1 MLASG
6 KLMGFIPTTNY
17 SKAREFYEGKLGF
30 EVVGLDQ
37 FAMVMQMG
45 GNQIRAVQLPAFTP
59 QQGTILGWQV
69 EEIEAV
75 ATWLLERGI
84 ETEKYSFIQDQKL
97 GIWNAPSGDRVA
109 WFKDPDGNVIWIS
122 AGGP

>member
-109 WFKDPDGNVIWIS
+109 WFKDPDGNVLSIS
-122 AGGP
+122 QH

>member
-1 MLASG
+1 
-6 KLMGFIPTTNY
+6 MGFIPTTNY

-75 ATWLLERGI
+75 ATWLLE
-84 ETEKYSFIQDQKL
+84 L

-109 WFKDPDGNVIWIS
+109 WFKDPDGNVLSIS
-122 AGGP
+122 QH

>member
-1 MLASG
+1 VLASG

-109 WFKDPDGNVIWIS
+109 WFKDPDGNVLSIS
-122 AGGP
+122 QH

>member
-1 MLASG
+1 
-6 KLMGFIPTTNY
+6 
-17 SKAREFYEGKLGF
+17 
-30 EVVGLDQ
+30 
-37 FAMVMQMG
+37 MVMQMG

-109 WFKDPDGNVIWIS
+109 WFKDPDGNVLSIS
-122 AGGP
+122 QH